1 MWESL
6 SHISSLTIFLGIAA
20 LGFLFVLI
28 SFVFGELFEA
38 FDFHHDF
45 AFDDGPGVFSARVLS
60 VFATAFGGFGAIGV
74 YQGSSVFV
82 SSVFGLSG
90 GLAFGAVV
98 YFFARFLYQQ
108 QSSSVVNAAELIGLT
123 AQVSVGIPSEGI
135 GQICCLV
142 GESRIEK
149 IARSKD
155 GSAIALNAQV
165 IIEAVQ
171 EESVIVSPYSEA
183 DRVGGLFPQT
193 IE

>member
-6 SHISSLTIFLGIAA
+6 SHINSLTIFLGIAA
-20 LGFLFVLI
+20 FGFLFVLI

-45 AFDDGPGVFSARVLS
+45 AFDDGPGIFSTRVLS

-74 YQGSSVFV
+74 YQGFGVVV
-82 SSVFGLSG
+82 SSVL
-90 GLAFGAVV
+90 GLAGGVVFGATV

-108 QSSSVVNAAELIGLT
+108 QSSSVVNSSDLVGLT
-123 AQVSVGIPSEGI
+123 AQVSVSIPSQGI
-135 GQICCLV
+135 GQVQCVV

-165 IIEAVQ
+165 IIEEVR
-171 EESVIVSPYSEA
+171 EESLIVSPYSES
-183 DRVGGLFPQT
+183 DRIGGLFS
-193 IE
+193 

>member
-6 SHISSLTIFLGIAA
+6 SHMSSLTFFLGIAA

-45 AFDDGPGVFSARVLS
+45 AFDDGPGVFSSRVLS
-60 VFATAFGGFGAIGV
+60 VFATAFGGFGAIAV
-74 YQGSSVFV
+74 YQG
-82 SSVFGLSG
+82 FGLLASSIF
-90 GLAFGAVV
+90 GLAGGVALGAVV

-108 QSSSVVNAAELIGLT
+108 QSSSVVNASDLVGLT
-123 AQVSVGIPSEGI
+123 AQVSVSIPSSGI
-135 GQICCLV
+135 GQVRCLV

-165 IIEAVQ
+165 IIEEVQ
-171 EESVIVSPYSEA
+171 EESVIVSPYTES
-183 DRVGGLFPQT
+183 DRAGGLFS
-193 IE
+193 